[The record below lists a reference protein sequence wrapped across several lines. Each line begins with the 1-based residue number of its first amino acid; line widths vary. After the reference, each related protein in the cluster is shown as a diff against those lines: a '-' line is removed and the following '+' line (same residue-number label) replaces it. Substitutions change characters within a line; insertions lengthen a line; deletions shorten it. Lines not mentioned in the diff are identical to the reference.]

1 MKKIIFLIFT
11 LAVVQLSYAQNK
23 KEQIEI
29 LNNRVDSLKIA
40 FQNENS
46 IKKIE
51 IEKLESTSK
60 DLEVQKNNLQLK
72 IADLNASISEFK
84 LSNYLLKDSLTVCL
98 KNIIELDST
107 YQNSLQKIIELNAQL
122 ESKIDSV
129 KLPLSEKIGTKE
141 KDSVEYTVLYFKH
154 KSCPECVSSGYIE
167 IDTSDI
173 AQPFAIYSKGKF
185 IDPPTCNKKLSNNV
199 EEKKGCNFSEKEL
212 VPLVLPSKKLFSI
225 VDGNQN
231 QVVNCL
237 KYVEVGFEDYWTR
250 PSAIINKNL
259 KCDILTNNPFIGL
272 KPYKIPQAPLKIKK
286 RYFEGQELETNLI
299 SKIDI
304 DLDGYAEMI
313 YKCDALE
320 GYYYEIYSFKN
331 QKWTKVYEGGHQG
344 FSK

>member
-1 MKKIIFLIFT
+1 MKKTILLVLI
-11 LAVVQLSYAQNK
+11 LALDKFSFAQNK

-46 IKKIE
+46 IKKNE
-51 IEKLESTSK
+51 IDKLENTNK
-60 DLEVQKNNLQLK
+60 DLELQKNNLEIK
-72 IADLNASISEFK
+72 IADLNKSISEFK
-84 LSNYLLKDSLTVCL
+84 LNNLLLRDSLNLSFKNSMNLESNYQ
-98 KNIIELDST
+98 NI
-107 YQNSLQKIIELNAQL
+107 LQKNVELKAQL
-122 ESKIDSV
+122 ESKKDSV
-129 KLPLSEKIGTKE
+129 KLLLSEIIGSKE
-141 KDSVEYTVLYFKH
+141 KDSIKYTVLYFIH
-154 KSCPECVSSGYIE
+154 ESCPECVSSGNIE

-185 IDPPTCNKKLSNNV
+185 IDPPTCNKKLSNNL

-272 KPYKIPQAPLKIKK
+272 KPYKIPLVPLIIKK
-286 RYFEGQELETNLI
+286 RYFDGQELETNLI